1 MCETQGF
8 FFNGNARCSSDNVT
22 PRYDLQYFQ
31 IMEAIKRSLINTLD
45 CITMEEPKT
54 TKPVML
60 KTLNCKKALSPSRLG
75 GITSSW
81 LPSVFA

>member
-1 MCETQGF
+1 MSKGF
-8 FFNGNARCSSDNVT
+8 FLNETARCSSDSVT

-54 TKPVML
+54 TKPVMFKL
-60 KTLNCKKALSPSRLG
+60 INYKKALRPSRLG
-75 GITSSW
+75 GTKSSW